1 MKHTI
6 IFDLDGTLL
15 NTLEDLTDSVNYVMA
30 LHKLPTYT
38 LDQVRAMVGNGIYV
52 LMERAIPGGRSFSAY
67 DTCIA
72 EFQEHYKLHMQ
83 DKTSPF
89 PGVLSLLKQLSQ
101 EGFGLAVVSNKFDAA
116 VKALCRDY
124 FGDLIPVAIGEHEAC
139 GIAKKPAPDTV
150 LEAMRQLD
158 AAPASCIYVGDSD
171 VDIETARNS
180 GIPCISVTWGFR
192 DSSFLLE
199 HGAAVLANDT
209 LELYHK
215 IKELFS
221 ISI

>member
-72 EFQEHYKLHMQ
+72 EF
-83 DKTSPF
+83 

-124 FGDLIPVAIGEHEAC
+124 FGDLIPVAIGEHEVC